1 MAEPASFA
9 FGAARLW
16 PRSERRAEPRPAR
29 AQPARCQGSAARQA
43 LTVFFVRSVSAGL
56 LYLSQIALARWMGA
70 YDYGVYVLVWTWVL
84 VLGNLSNL
92 GLSTAVVRLVPQ
104 HRARGENAALRGL
117 FFAGRL
123 LVVAVASGIALIG
136 FGVLWCVG
144 KQVATPYLVPALLGL
159 ICLPILTLIDIPD
172 GMARARG
179 LMALGL
185 LPPYVLRPLLLLGL
199 PAAAQAAALPV
210 TARSGIGAAILA
222 SLGAVIVQ
230 SLLLRRHLQ
239 RDLPRGPRRYA
250 LAHWLKTALPFWLI
264 VACDLTLQNADV
276 LVVSAS
282 LGAAEAGMYFA
293 AAKTM
298 GLVLFVNYAVGSA
311 MAPRIAALDA
321 RGDRAALSAA
331 MAKATHWIFWPSLA
345 GASLPCLIRSLQ
357 RPIR

>member
-43 LTVFFVRSVSAGL
+43 LTVFFVRRVSAGL

-144 KQVATPYLVPALLGL
+144 KQVATPTW
-159 ICLPILTLIDIPD
+159 C
-172 GMARARG
+172 
-179 LMALGL
+179 
-185 LPPYVLRPLLLLGL
+185 RPC
-199 PAAAQAAALPV
+199 
-210 TARSGIGAAILA
+210 
-222 SLGAVIVQ
+222 
-230 SLLLRRHLQ
+230 
-239 RDLPRGPRRYA
+239 
-250 LAHWLKTALPFWLI
+250 W
-264 VACDLTLQNADV
+264 
-276 LVVSAS
+276 VSS
-282 LGAAEAGMYFA
+282 
-293 AAKTM
+293 
-298 GLVLFVNYAVGSA
+298 VC
-311 MAPRIAALDA
+311 
-321 RGDRAALSAA
+321 
-331 MAKATHWIFWPSLA
+331 PS
-345 GASLPCLIRSLQ
+345 
-357 RPIR
+357 

>member
-1 MAEPASFA
+1 
-9 FGAARLW
+9 
-16 PRSERRAEPRPAR
+16 
-29 AQPARCQGSAARQA
+29 
-43 LTVFFVRSVSAGL
+43 
-56 LYLSQIALARWMGA
+56 
-70 YDYGVYVLVWTWVL
+70 
-84 VLGNLSNL
+84 
-92 GLSTAVVRLVPQ
+92 
-104 HRARGENAALRGL
+104 
-117 FFAGRL
+117 
-123 LVVAVASGIALIG
+123 
-136 FGVLWCVG
+136 VG